1 MPNQDGGHLGFY
13 LNHRT
18 PSYFFLSLHISEVQF
33 FYNARLRELI
43 RTGAVRLYLERV
55 PYFARLV
62 DMRADPG

>member
-43 RTGAVRLYLERV
+43 RTGPSGFTWSAFRTL
-55 PYFARLV
+55 P
-62 DMRADPG
+62 DW